1 MISKMP
7 KHMFKMV
14 VVVVESETRYLRFIS
29 IQFQIGLFGKK

>member
-14 VVVVESETRYLRFIS
+14 VVVESETRYLRFIS
-29 IQFQIGLFGKK
+29 I